1 MGKWLYEN
9 SNVFKENADLVSK
22 LIESRLGYNLASLL
36 YSKTSQRAELDL
48 LNDTFYTQPA
58 LFLVG
63 YSLAK
68 YWISQGVK
76 PDHLIGHSV
85 GEFSAAAISEAISL
99 EDAVSLICE
108 RARLVKAVKEGSMLA
123 VSPARMKSKII

>member
-36 YSKTSQRAELDL
+36 YSKDESKRAELDL

-108 RARLVKAVKEGSMLA
+108 RARLVKAVKEGLDASCE
-123 VSPARMKSKII
+123 PQRE